1 MATTTLVVTA
11 PHATSYDA
19 DYPTRSVENYAH
31 ALHDILQDMEDAGP
45 WYLGDEIPSTAE
57 NLTIRTRMWDMVK
70 AVFDYADTAIT
81 GWRASETPGLT
92 EPTATLLEKPVTVKY
107 VLTGQI
113 QWQLWADCMKMLYKI
128 YYMWATEEDPLLLK
142 EKLQELLLAW
152 PLTDMEISL
161 NDTMGQSLRVVPAW
175 KNVDI

>member
-1 MATTTLVVTA
+1 MSYSTLAVTA
-11 PHATSYDA
+11 PHATSYDS

-45 WYLGDEIPSTAE
+45 WYLSDLLPTSANINAYAGK
-57 NLTIRTRMWDMVK
+57 LHDMVE

-81 GWRASETPGLT
+81 GWRASETPGLS
-92 EPTATLLEKPVTVKY
+92 KPVYTDIPVP
-107 VLTGQI
+107 LTYANLVNVEI
-113 QWQLWADCMKMLYKI
+113 LWTTYLACMKMMYKI
-128 YYMWATEEDPLLLK
+128 YYMWETEEDPLLLK
-142 EKLQELLLAW
+142 ERLQELLLAW

-175 KNVDI
+175 KSVDI